1 MTAKPKHV
9 PLRTCVVCR
18 EKRPKRELLR
28 VVRTPEGE
36 VLVDETGKL
45 NGRGGYVCR
54 TETDSDHWGEKQI
67 RAKLAQ
73 ALKAEISESDI
84 ERLNSAAVISK

>member
-1 MTAKPKHV
+1 MKTRHV

-36 VLVDETGKL
+36 VTIDPTGKL
-45 NGRGGYVCR
+45 NGRGGYVCVG
-54 TETDSDHWGEKQI
+54 EGAGSHWGEKPI
-67 RAKLAQ
+67 RARLGS
-73 ALKAEISESDI
+73 ALKVDLTDGDI
-84 ERLNSAAVISK
+84 EKLSEAARSQA